1 MPVGNVLV
9 GNTGCDIEHDDT
21 TLTVDVVS
29 ITKTSKLLL
38 SCGIPD
44 IELDVAQVLQCFV
57 SWMLPIFGQEETY
70 CAKSQRMNLDTKSSN
85 VLLFELTSQV
95 TLDEGGLPKC

>member
-9 GNTGCDIEHDDT
+9 GNTGCDVEHDDAA
-21 TLTVDVVS
+21 LAVDVVS

-44 IELDVAQVLQCFV
+44 VELDVAQVLADALAPFT
-57 SWMLPIFGQEETY
+57 SRG
-70 CAKSQRMNLDTKSSN
+70 
-85 VLLFELTSQV
+85 EL
-95 TLDEGGLPKC
+95 G